1 MKLSRIIAIAS
12 AAVLLAACGVK
23 AVEGSK
29 DVKALYPTKGQIDT
43 VSYLMGVNFG
53 TTIKGNNFGDLN
65 YSEMVKGIKDFM
77 NAKGTNYQDSAFLA
91 QFKINPMEMNELIE
105 NYLTRRRDYTAS
117 LNEEKGKAYIEKE
130 GTDEKGFTK
139 TESGLCYKIL
149 EPGNDVH
156 PAATDTVWVNSK
168 GTLTDGTVFDEG
180 KDISFTLNRVIKGW
194 TEGLQLLGEGGKA
207 RLILPAELAYGSQGN
222 RNIEPNSVL
231 VFDVDLLKVGKFV
244 EKEETAA
251 KK

>member
-1 MKLSRIIAIAS
+1 MKLFRIIAIAS
-12 AAVLLAACGVK
+12 TAVLLAACGGK

-29 DVKALYPTKGQIDT
+29 DVKALYPSKGQIDT

-65 YSEMVKGIKDFM
+65 YNEMIKGIKDFM
-77 NAKGTNYQDSAFLA
+77 NAKGTNYQDSTFLA
-91 QFKINPMEMNELIE
+91 QFKVNPMEMNEIIE
-105 NYLTRRRDYTAS
+105 NYLTLRRDYTAA
-117 LNEEKGKAYIEKE
+117 LNDEKGKAYLAKE
-130 GTDEKGFTK
+130 ANDEKGFSK

-149 EPGNDVH
+149 EPGNEMH
-156 PAATDTVWVNSK
+156 PAAVDTVWVNYK
-168 GTLTDGTVFDEG
+168 GALIDGTVFDEG
-180 KDISFTLNRVIKGW
+180 KDVSFTLDRVIKGW

-207 RLILPAELAYGSQGN
+207 RLILPADLAYGAAGN

-244 EKEETAA
+244 PKEEATT